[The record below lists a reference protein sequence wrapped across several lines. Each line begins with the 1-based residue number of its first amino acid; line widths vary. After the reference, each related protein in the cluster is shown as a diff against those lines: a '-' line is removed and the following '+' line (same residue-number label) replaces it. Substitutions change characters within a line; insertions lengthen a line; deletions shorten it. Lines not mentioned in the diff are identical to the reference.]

1 MSQDSKTAT
10 RAAPAAPS
18 RKKAAPTSRNAAL
31 SAPTNPGTPGG
42 AAKVTRPAMARQ
54 IAATKPPT
62 NSRSSGSSDHT
73 VTTPDRRHKTAPAS
87 RAQTTLPA
95 VGVALVL
102 LTLVTALALG
112 VADSAIAGADRTPDE
127 RRVAASTAAHLVSAD
142 GPLTDRANVL
152 SGTRVAAFDGA
163 RLLDTTPA
171 TADYDVVV
179 RLDGAPIAA
188 TGDDGRAPPATASRV
203 SAGPTDGG
211 TTIRRLVL
219 VARTDTRTVEPERRR
234 VTLPRRATNA
244 TVTFTPDNG
253 TAVRTLRVNGRV
265 RLHNESGLRGTHEL
279 RLTPYETATFGFQT
293 VGNVSKGSVQV
304 RYETPRTTKATLAV
318 TVDA

>member
-1 MSQDSKTAT
+1 MNHVSKTAT

-18 RKKAAPTSRNAAL
+18 RKNAAPTSRKAAL

-42 AAKVTRPAMARQ
+42 AESVTRPAMARQ

-73 VTTPDRRHKTAPAS
+73 FTTPDRRPKTAPTG
-87 RAQTTLPA
+87 RGQTTLPA

-102 LTLVTALALG
+102 LTLVTVLALG
-112 VADSAIAGADRTPDE
+112 LTDSAITGADRTPDE

-152 SGTRVAAFDGA
+152 SGARVAAFDGD
-163 RLLDTTPA
+163 RLLNTTPA
-171 TADYDVVV
+171 TGDYDVVV
-179 RLDGAPIAA
+179 RLDDTTIAA
-188 TGDDGRAPPATASRV
+188 TGASHV
-203 SAGPTDGG
+203 PAGPTGGG

-219 VARTDTRTVEPERRR
+219 VARTDTRIVEPGSRR

-253 TAVRTLRVNGRV
+253 TPVRTLRVNGRV
-265 RLHNESGLRGTHEL
+265 RLHNDSGLRGAHEL
-279 RLTPYETATFGFQT
+279 RLTAYETATLGFQT

-304 RYETPRTTKATLAV
+304 RYETARTTKTTLAV
-318 TVDA
+318 TADA